1 MEPMVNIALRAARKA
16 GDLVIRATKRIELV
30 NIDEKGRNDFVTD
43 IDYAAENE
51 IIYHLQKAFPEH
63 TIISEE
69 AGLLKGKEEDYQWI
83 IDPLDGTTNFIHGIP
98 HFAISIAC
106 KYKGKI
112 EHAVILDPM
121 RQEEFTASRGRGAF

>member
-1 MEPMVNIALRAARKA
+1 MVNIALRAARKA

-83 IDPLDGTTNFIHGIP
+83 IDPLDGTTNFIHGLSLI
-98 HFAISIAC
+98 HI
-106 KYKGKI
+106 
-112 EHAVILDPM
+112 
-121 RQEEFTASRGRGAF
+121 